1 MSALTITG
9 EMFTISIEGP
19 RAEIRIFRRPDL
31 DSETGAKNAARIS
44 EEAGR
49 LAGRGVRAVLL
60 DLRDAPAIAGPKSVA
75 SMGAMMAGFAAAHMR
90 VAILVPP
97 DDAMKVLQFSRVVT
111 EHAPR
116 DARVIK
122 DATEATKWLAATR

>member
-9 EMFTISIEGP
+9 EMFTFSIDGP
-19 RAEIRIFRRPDL
+19 RAQIRIFRRPDL

-44 EEAGR
+44 EEA
-49 LAGRGVRAVLL
+49 LKLPGRGVRAVLL
-60 DLRDAPAIAGPKSVA
+60 DVRDAPVVAGPKSIA
-75 SMGAMMAGFAAAHMR
+75 SIAAMMAGFAAAHMK
-90 VAILVPP
+90 VAILVQA
-97 DDAMKVLQFSRVVT
+97 DDALKVLQYTRVMT

-122 DATEATKWLAATR
+122 DVAEATKWLAATK